1 MVDTTLHIGLDL
13 GGTNIKWVLAEHATG
28 DWHTVDQG
36 QVPTDVSGGERTVV
50 PQLAELAVEVREGA
64 GGPVDSL
71 GVAVPGLYI
80 PESGIVT
87 FLTNVPGD
95 WSATPVGVP
104 VAEASGLPT
113 ALINDARAFGV
124 AELRFGAG
132 RDVRNFV
139 GLTLGTGIGGVFAID
154 DQVVQGYRGQ
164 AGELGH
170 QTIDPDGPWCG
181 CGNRGCVEA
190 YARADQVAIVCGTAD
205 PREAIEKARAGD
217 EKARAGLAEIGRY
230 LGIGISNA
238 ITVLTPERI
247 ILGGGWANAGDLIIE
262 PIKAEM
268 RRRVITTP
276 VERIDVVLAELGI
289 WAGAIGAAVHG
300 AERAAGAGAGVAQ
313 PAATRTSG
321 IADAEG
327 PAAAA
332 TDTT

>member
-1 MVDTTLHIGLDL
+1 MQDVTRHIGLDL
-13 GGTNIKWVLAEHATG
+13 GGTNIKWVVVEHAAG
-28 DWHTVDQG
+28 DWQTADRG
-36 QVPTDVSGGERTVV
+36 QVPTDVSGGEHTVV
-50 PQLAELAVEVREGA
+50 PQLARLAVQVRDSA
-64 GGPVDSL
+64 GGQVFSL

-80 PESGIVT
+80 PETGVVT

-95 WSATPVGVP
+95 WSATPVGAP
-104 VAEASGLPT
+104 VAEAAGLPT

-132 RDVRNFV
+132 RDVRSFV

-190 YARADQVAIVCGTAD
+190 YARADQVATVCGTAD
-205 PREAIEKARAGD
+205 PREAIERARAGD
-217 EKARAGLAEIGRY
+217 ERARAGLAEIGRY
-230 LGIGISNA
+230 LGIGIANA
-238 ITVLTPERI
+238 ITVLTPEI
-247 ILGGGWANAGDLIIE
+247 VILGGGWASAGDLIIE
-262 PIKAEM
+262 PIKAEL

-276 VERIDVVLAELGI
+276 VERIDVVLAELGT

-300 AERAAGAGAGVAQ
+300 AERAAAVE
-313 PAATRTSG
+313 P
-321 IADAEG
+321 
-327 PAAAA
+327 
-332 TDTT
+332 

>member
-1 MVDTTLHIGLDL
+1 MSESTRHVGLDL
-13 GGTNIKWVLAEHATG
+13 GGTNIKWAVVEGSG
-28 DWHTVDQG
+28 DDWRTLDQG
-36 QVPTDVSGGERTVV
+36 QIPTDVSRGEHSVV
-50 PQLAELAVEVREGA
+50 PQLAELAVQVRDGA

-80 PESGIVT
+80 PETGVVT

-95 WSATPVGVP
+95 WSATPCGEP
-104 VAEASGLPT
+104 LAEATGLPT
-113 ALINDARAFGV
+113 ALINDARAFGL

-132 RDVRNFV
+132 RDVRSFI
-139 GLTLGTGIGGVFAID
+139 GLTLGTGVGGVFALENRVI
-154 DQVVQGYRGQ
+154 QGYRGQ

-190 YARADQVAIVCGTAD
+190 YTRADQVAAVCGTDD

-217 EKARAGLAEIGRY
+217 ERAIAGLAEIGRY

-238 ITVLTPERI
+238 ITVLTPELV
-247 ILGGGWANAGDLIIE
+247 ILGGGWSSAGDLIIE

-276 VERIDVVLAELGI
+276 VERVDVVLAELGT

-300 AERAAGAGAGVAQ
+300 AEQ
-313 PAATRTSG
+313 
-321 IADAEG
+321 AD
-327 PAAAA
+327 AAAA
-332 TDTT
+332 RNESAATNPRAETAA